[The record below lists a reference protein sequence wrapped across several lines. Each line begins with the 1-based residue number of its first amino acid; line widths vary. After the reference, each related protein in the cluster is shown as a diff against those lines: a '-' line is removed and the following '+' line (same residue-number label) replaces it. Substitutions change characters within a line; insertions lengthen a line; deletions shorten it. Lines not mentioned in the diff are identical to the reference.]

1 MHASSPSPPYI
12 TTTMAKTLSLSL
24 SLLLLCNVCFAYQ
37 PFMKQGQQQNVCQ
50 IQRINALEPNERV
63 QAEAGWT
70 EFFDSNDQQF
80 MCAGVEVI
88 LHHIQPQGLLL
99 PSYINTPLMV
109 YILQGKGYQG
119 VMLPGCPETFQSS
132 QQQLEQGSFQDRHQK
147 IRHFRQGDVIVI
159 PTGAA
164 HWMYNDG
171 QEELIAVV
179 LLDSTNEANQL
190 DQFHR
195 RFFLA
200 GNPNEGQQQQQG
212 GMQRQGKTW
221 GRTQKRQSP
230 EEGSANIFRGFDLQI
245 LTEVFNVDQETAQQL
260 QSPND
265 QRGHIV
271 MVERGL
277 QVIRPPIQ
285 SDQYEHQGPWNGLEE
300 TVCSAKFTS
309 NINDAEKADFFNPQ
323 AGWTTHLNSFKLPIL
338 EMVQLSAERGVLNR
352 NALVS
357 PYWIMNAHSILY
369 VTRGNMRMQIVNNEG
384 QAVFDD
390 IVQEHQ
396 VVVIPQNFAVVK
408 QAQEQGCQWIAFRT
422 NDNAMINTLAGHTSA
437 IKAMPLE
444 VLANAYQMSPQQAW
458 SLKNNRQET
467 VMFSPSTRSS
477 GRPRHA

>member
-1 MHASSPSPPYI
+1 
-12 TTTMAKTLSLSL
+12 MARTLSLSL

-37 PFMKQGQQQNVCQ
+37 PFMRQGQQQNMCQ
-50 IQRINALEPNERV
+50 IQRINALNPNERV

-70 EFFDSNDQQF
+70 EFFDSSDQQF

-88 LHHIQPQGLLL
+88 RHHIQPQGLLL

-132 QQQLEQGSFQDRHQK
+132 QQQIEQGSSDRHQK

-171 QEELIAVV
+171 QEEIIAVV
-179 LLDSTNEANQL
+179 LLDSTNPANQL

-200 GNPNEGQQQQQG
+200 GNPNEGEQQQQR
-212 GMQRQGKTW
+212 GMQRQQKTW
-221 GRTQKRQSP
+221 GRTQKGQSP

-245 LTEVFNVDQETAQQL
+245 LREVFNVDQETAQQL

-271 MVERGL
+271 RVEGGL
-277 QVIRPPIQ
+277 QVVKPPIR
-285 SDQYEHQGPWNGLEE
+285 SEQYEQQGPWNGLEE
-300 TVCSAKFTS
+300 TVCSAKITS
-309 NINDAEKADFFNPQ
+309 NVNDAERADFFNPQ

-352 NALVS
+352 NAIVS

-396 VVVIPQNFAVVK
+396 VVVIPQNFAVAK

-422 NDNAMINTLAGHTSA
+422 NDNAMINTLAGHTS
-437 IKAMPLE
+437 IIQAMPLH
-444 VLANAYQMSPQQAW
+444 VVANAFQMSPQEAW
-458 SLKNNRQET
+458 GLKNNRQET